1 MATCFS
7 VCWYIYIYYIYKAF
21 VQPYVKK
28 WLTVSLGGFWQS
40 IWLYDSNRLLEGSAK
55 PRSPCAFDIWKTRVT
70 TTPFWHLGLDL
81 SEDIFKFQSTDFNV
95 YLQWKPETLVP
106 PSSQLK
112 HLCMLSATV
121 KVPALFPCH
130 CGHCN
135 PPNTIKIY
143 CDTRTIFKYLV
154 AQSHLFL
161 NSPLCAACFQQGCA
175 VIIPPK
181 SGFQIIISMIGSKP
195 SLRLIVLLQ
204 WCSKLSKYVHV
215 SRYGFYIHV
224 APVQP
229 HQLLPSSDTHLL
241 TQHCALRSTSLQ
253 VMGSLTLFLSLSIM
267 RWHFNL
273 QTRWSRMCATQS
285 NTPPYHQIRQ
295 AQALAMRSPSTKG
308 K

>member
-1 MATCFS
+1 M
-7 VCWYIYIYYIYKAF
+7 
-21 VQPYVKK
+21 
-28 WLTVSLGGFWQS
+28 
-40 IWLYDSNRLLEGSAK
+40 
-55 PRSPCAFDIWKTRVT
+55 
-70 TTPFWHLGLDL
+70 PFWHLGLDL
-81 SEDIFKFQSTDFNV
+81 SEDIFKYQSTDFKV
-95 YLQWKPETLVP
+95 YLQWQPETLVP

-130 CGHCN
+130 CGHCD

-161 NSPLCAACFQQGCA
+161 NFPLCAACFQQGCA
-175 VIIPPK
+175 VFIQPK
-181 SGFQIIISMIGSKP
+181 LGFQIIISMIGSKP

-253 VMGSLTLFLSLSIM
+253 VMGVSHSVSLSLSIM

>member
-1 MATCFS
+1 M
-7 VCWYIYIYYIYKAF
+7 
-21 VQPYVKK
+21 
-28 WLTVSLGGFWQS
+28 
-40 IWLYDSNRLLEGSAK
+40 LL
-55 PRSPCAFDIWKTRVT
+55 
-70 TTPFWHLGLDL
+70 
-81 SEDIFKFQSTDFNV
+81 
-95 YLQWKPETLVP
+95 
-106 PSSQLK
+106 
-112 HLCMLSATV
+112 ATV

-130 CGHCN
+130 CGHCD
-135 PPNTIKIY
+135 PPHRIKIY

-161 NSPLCAACFQQGCA
+161 NFPLCAACFQQGCA

-195 SLRLIVLLQ
+195 SLRLIALLQ
-204 WCSKLSKYVHV
+204 WCSQLSKYVHV
-215 SRYGFYIHV
+215 SRHGFYIHV

-253 VMGSLTLFLSLSIM
+253 VMGSLTLFLSLSLSII
-267 RWHFNL
+267 RWHLNL